1 MARVAITFHTLGV
14 GCKMDLTLNE
24 TQTMLQN
31 AAREFMGDQVPKSRV
46 LEIDDSESGF
56 DPELWQQMAEQ
67 GWPMLTIPAEYGGL
81 GEGWVEL
88 GVISEVMGYYA
99 CPSPLLSSAVLSA
112 QAILAAGSEDQK
124 RAMLPG
130 IAEGQQIFTLAYT
143 EPDYSWSPN
152 AIQTSA
158 TPSSGG
164 YVVNGAKLFI
174 PDANV
179 ADRILVAA
187 RASEGGAAQDG
198 LTLLA
203 VDRTAPGVS
212 VRVMDG
218 WIGPK
223 ACEVNFQNVE
233 VGADDV
239 LGEPGEAWSAIEY
252 AMDRATAVLC
262 AFMAGGCQAVYD
274 MTREYSQT
282 RIAFGVPIG
291 TFQRVQDHVIDALTD
306 ADSSK
311 WTAFEALWQ
320 LDEGMSDAPVGVST
334 AKSVASLGFP
344 RACDAA
350 HHVHAGIGADLE
362 YGLTQYTKRART
374 LQHYLGDHVYHKARM
389 ARLLSMAG

>member
-1 MARVAITFHTLGV
+1 
-14 GCKMDLTLNE
+14 MDLTLNE
-24 TQTMLQN
+24 TQTMLQTS
-31 AAREFMGDQVPKSRV
+31 AREFMEDQVPKTRV

-56 DPELWQQMAEQ
+56 DPALWQQMAEL
-67 GWPMLTIPAEYGGL
+67 GWPLLTIPEEYGGL
-81 GEGWVEL
+81 GQGWVDL

-112 QAILAAGSEDQK
+112 QAIIAAGSEEQK
-124 RAMLPG
+124 QAMLPG
-130 IAEGQQIFTLAYT
+130 IAEGQQIYALAYT
-143 EPDYSWSPN
+143 EPDYSWQPG

-158 TPSSGG
+158 APSDGG
-164 YVVNGAKLFI
+164 YVVNGTKLFI

-187 RASEGGAAQDG
+187 RASEGGSSQDG

-203 VDRTAPGVS
+203 VDRTSPGVTT
-212 VRVMDG
+212 RVMDG

-223 ACEVNFQNVE
+223 ACEVSFENVE

-239 LGEPGEAWSAIEY
+239 LGEPGAAWDAIEY

-262 AFMAGGCQAVYD
+262 AFMAGGSQAVYD
-274 MTREYSQT
+274 MTREYSQS

-306 ADSSK
+306 ADSAK

-320 LDEGMSDAPVGVST
+320 LDEGMDDAPIGVST

-389 ARLLSMAG
+389 ARLMSLAG

>member
-1 MARVAITFHTLGV
+1 
-14 GCKMDLTLNE
+14 MDLTLNE
-24 TQTMLQN
+24 IQTMLQTS
-31 AAREFMGDQVPKSRV
+31 AREFMDDQLPKTRV

-56 DPELWQQMAEQ
+56 DSDLWERMSEL
-67 GWPMLTIPAEYGGL
+67 GWPSLAVPEEYGGL
-81 GEGWVEL
+81 GQGWVDL
-88 GVISEVMGYYA
+88 GVVSEVMGYYA

-112 QAILAAGSEDQK
+112 QAILAAGSEEQK
-124 RAMLPG
+124 RATLPG
-130 IAEGQQIFTLAYT
+130 IAAGQQIYTLAYT
-143 EPDYSWSPN
+143 EPDYSWSP
-152 AIQTSA
+152 SA
-158 TPSSGG
+158 VRTRAAFANGGG
-164 YVVNGAKLFI
+164 YTLNGTKLFI
-174 PDANV
+174 PDANI
-179 ADRILVAA
+179 ADRILVVA
-187 RASEGGAAQDG
+187 RTVEGAEDG
-198 LTLLA
+198 LGLFA
-203 VDRTAPGVS
+203 VDRASPGVS

-223 ACEVNFQNVE
+223 ACEVNFDNVS
-233 VGADDV
+233 VSADDV
-239 LGEPGEAWSAIEY
+239 IGDPVGAWSAVEA

-262 AFMAGGCQAVYD
+262 AFMAGGTQAVYD

-306 ADSSK
+306 ADSAK

-320 LDEGMSDAPVGVST
+320 LDEGMSDAQVGVST
-334 AKSVASLGFP
+334 AKAVASLGFP

-389 ARLLSMAG
+389 ARLMSLGG

>member
-1 MARVAITFHTLGV
+1 
-14 GCKMDLTLNE
+14 MDLTLNE
-24 TQTMLQN
+24 TQTMLQTS
-31 AAREFMGDQVPKSRV
+31 AREFMEDQVPKTRV

-56 DPELWQQMAEQ
+56 DPALWQQMAEL
-67 GWPMLTIPAEYGGL
+67 GWPLLTIPEEYGGL
-81 GEGWVEL
+81 GQNWVDL

-112 QAILAAGSEDQK
+112 QAILAAGSEEQK
-124 RAMLPG
+124 QAMLPG
-130 IAEGQQIFTLAYT
+130 IAEGQQIYALAYT
-143 EPDYSWSPN
+143 EPDYSWSPG
-152 AIQTSA
+152 AIRTSA
-158 TPSSGG
+158 APSDGG
-164 YVVNGAKLFI
+164 YVVNGTKLFI

-187 RASEGGAAQDG
+187 RASEGGAPQKG

-203 VDRTAPGVS
+203 VDRTAPGVTT
-212 VRVMDG
+212 RVMDG

-233 VGADDV
+233 VDAADV
-239 LGEPGEAWSAIEY
+239 LGEPGAAWDAIEY

-262 AFMAGGCQAVYD
+262 AFMAGGSQAVYD

-306 ADSSK
+306 ADSAK

-320 LDEGMSDAPVGVST
+320 LDEGMADAPIGVST

-389 ARLLSMAG
+389 ARLMSLAG

>member
-1 MARVAITFHTLGV
+1 
-14 GCKMDLTLNE
+14 MDLTLNE
-24 TQTMLQN
+24 IQTMLQSS
-31 AAREFMGDQVPKSRV
+31 AREFMEDQLPKTRV

-56 DPELWQQMAEQ
+56 DPNLWEQMSEL
-67 GWPMLTIPAEYGGL
+67 GWPSLAIPEEYGGL
-81 GEGWVEL
+81 GQGLVDL
-88 GVISEVMGYYA
+88 GVVSEVMGYYA
-99 CPSPLLSSAVLSA
+99 CPSPLLSSAVLST

-124 RAMLPG
+124 QAMLPG
-130 IAEGQQIFTLAYT
+130 IAMGQQIYALAYT
-143 EPDYSWSPN
+143 EPDYSWSPDS
-152 AIQTSA
+152 IQLQASQNN
-158 TPSSGG
+158 GG
-164 YVVNGAKLFI
+164 YVLNGTKLFI

-187 RASEGGAAQDG
+187 RTSNGGAPEDG
-198 LTLLA
+198 LSLMT

-212 VRVMDG
+212 VRVMEG

-223 ACEVNFQNVE
+223 ACEVNFENVE
-233 VGADDV
+233 VASSDV
-239 LGEPGEAWSAIEY
+239 LGEPGSAWNAIES
-252 AMDRATAVLC
+252 AMDCATAVLC
-262 AFMAGGCQAVYD
+262 AFMAGGTQAVYD
-274 MTREYSQT
+274 MTREYSQS

-306 ADSSK
+306 ADSAK

-320 LDEGMSDAPVGVST
+320 LDEGMDDAPIGVST

-350 HHVHAGIGADLE
+350 HHVHAGIGADLD

-389 ARLLSMAG
+389 ARLMKLSG

>member
-1 MARVAITFHTLGV
+1 
-14 GCKMDLTLNE
+14 MDLTLNE
-24 TQTMLQN
+24 IQTMLQTS
-31 AAREFMGDQVPKSRV
+31 AREFMDDQLPKTRV

-56 DPELWQQMAEQ
+56 DSDLWERMAEL
-67 GWPMLTIPAEYGGL
+67 GWPSLAVPEEYGGL
-81 GEGWVEL
+81 GQGWVDL
-88 GVISEVMGYYA
+88 GVVSEVMGYYA

-112 QAILAAGSEDQK
+112 QAILAAGSEEQK

-130 IAEGQQIFTLAYT
+130 IAAGQQIYTLAYT
-143 EPDYSWSPN
+143 EPDYSWSPS
-152 AIQTSA
+152 AVQTRA
-158 TPSSGG
+158 AAVNGGG
-164 YVVNGAKLFI
+164 YTLNGTKLFI

-187 RASEGGAAQDG
+187 RTAEGAEDG
-198 LTLLA
+198 LGLFA
-203 VDRTAPGVS
+203 VDRASPGVS

-223 ACEVNFQNVE
+223 ACEVNFDNVA
-233 VGADDV
+233 VSANDV
-239 LGEPGEAWSAIEY
+239 IGDPAGAWSAVEA

-262 AFMAGGCQAVYD
+262 AFMAGGTQAVYD
-274 MTREYSQT
+274 MTREYSQS

-306 ADSSK
+306 ADSAK

-320 LDEGMSDAPVGVST
+320 LDEDMSDAQVGVST
-334 AKSVASLGFP
+334 AKAVASLGFP

-389 ARLLSMAG
+389 ARLMSLGGR

>member
-1 MARVAITFHTLGV
+1 
-14 GCKMDLTLNE
+14 MDLTLNE
-24 TQTMLQN
+24 FQTMLQTS
-31 AAREFMGDQVPKSRV
+31 AREFMEDQLPKSRV

-56 DPELWQQMAEQ
+56 DPNLWEQMSEL
-67 GWPMLTIPAEYGGL
+67 GWPSLTIPEEYGGL
-81 GEGWVEL
+81 GQGWVDL
-88 GVISEVMGYYA
+88 GVVSEVMGYYA

-112 QAILAAGSEDQK
+112 QAVLAAGSEEQK
-124 RAMLPG
+124 QAILPG
-130 IAEGQQIFTLAYT
+130 LAAGQQIFTLAYT
-143 EPDYSWSPN
+143 EPEYSWSPGSVKLQ
-152 AIQTSA
+152 AVESD
-158 TPSSGG
+158 GG
-164 YVVNGAKLFI
+164 YVLNGTKLFI

-179 ADRILVAA
+179 ADRILVVA
-187 RASEGGAAQDG
+187 RTSNGGAPEDG
-198 LTLLA
+198 LSLMA
-203 VDRTAPGVS
+203 VNRTAPGVS

-223 ACEVNFQNVE
+223 ACEVNFDNVE
-233 VGADDV
+233 VGAADV
-239 LGEPGEAWSAIEY
+239 LGEPGNAWGAIEP

-262 AFMAGGCQAVYD
+262 AFMAGGAQAVYD

-306 ADSSK
+306 ADSAK

-320 LDEGMSDAPVGVST
+320 LDEDMDDAQVGVST
-334 AKSVASLGFP
+334 AKAVVSLGFP

-389 ARLLSMAG
+389 AKLMKLSG

>member
-1 MARVAITFHTLGV
+1 
-14 GCKMDLTLNE
+14 MDLTLNE

-124 RAMLPG
+124 QAMLPG
-130 IAEGQQIFTLAYT
+130 IAEGQQIYTLAYT
-143 EPDYSWSPN
+143 EPDYSWSPG
-152 AIQTSA
+152 AIQTGA
-158 TPSSGG
+158 APSDGG
-164 YVVNGAKLFI
+164 YVVNGTKLFI

-187 RASEGGAAQDG
+187 RVPGQDG

-223 ACEVNFQNVE
+223 ACEVNFNNVE

-239 LGEPGEAWSAIEY
+239 LGEPGEAWGAIEY

>member
-1 MARVAITFHTLGV
+1 
-14 GCKMDLTLNE
+14 MDLTLNE

-124 RAMLPG
+124 QAMLPG
-130 IAEGQQIFTLAYT
+130 IAEGQQIYTLAYT
-143 EPDYSWSPN
+143 EPDYSWSPG
-152 AIQTSA
+152 AIQTGAAPSA
-158 TPSSGG
+158 GG
-164 YVVNGAKLFI
+164 YVVNGTKLFI

-187 RASEGGAAQDG
+187 RVPGQDG

-223 ACEVNFQNVE
+223 ACEVNFNNVE

-239 LGEPGEAWSAIEY
+239 LGEPGEAWGAIEY

>member
-1 MARVAITFHTLGV
+1 
-14 GCKMDLTLNE
+14 MDLTLNE
-24 TQTMLQN
+24 FQTMLQTS
-31 AAREFMGDQVPKSRV
+31 AREFMEDQLPKTRV

-56 DPELWQQMAEQ
+56 DSNLWEQMSEL
-67 GWPMLTIPAEYGGL
+67 GWPSLTIPEEYGGL
-81 GEGWVEL
+81 GQGWVEL
-88 GVISEVMGYYA
+88 GVVSEVMGYYA

-112 QAILAAGSEDQK
+112 QAVLAAGSEEQK
-124 RAMLPG
+124 QAMLPG
-130 IAEGQQIFTLAYT
+130 IAAGQQIFTLAYT
-143 EPDYSWSPN
+143 EPEYSWSPGSVKLQ
-152 AIQTSA
+152 AVE
-158 TPSSGG
+158 SGG
-164 YVVNGAKLFI
+164 GYMLNGTKLFI

-179 ADRILVAA
+179 ADRILVVA
-187 RASEGGAAQDG
+187 RTSNGNTPEDG
-198 LTLLA
+198 LSLMA
-203 VDRTAPGVS
+203 VNRTAHGVS

-223 ACEVNFQNVE
+223 ACEVNFDNVE
-233 VGADDV
+233 VGDADV
-239 LGEPGEAWSAIEY
+239 LGDPGSAWGAIES

-262 AFMAGGCQAVYD
+262 AFMAGGAQAVYD

-306 ADSSK
+306 ADSAK

-320 LDEGMSDAPVGVST
+320 LDEDMDDAQVGVST
-334 AKSVASLGFP
+334 AKAVVSLGFP

-389 ARLLSMAG
+389 ANLMKLSG

>member
-1 MARVAITFHTLGV
+1 
-14 GCKMDLTLNE
+14 MDLTLNE
-24 TQTMLQN
+24 IQTMLQTS
-31 AAREFMGDQVPKSRV
+31 AREFMEDQVPKSRV

-56 DPELWQQMAEQ
+56 DSDLWEQMSDL
-67 GWPMLTIPAEYGGL
+67 GWPSLAIPEEYGGI
-81 GEGWVEL
+81 GQGWVDL
-88 GVISEVMGYYA
+88 GVVSEVMGYHA
-99 CPSPLLSSAVLSA
+99 CPSPLLSSAVLCA
-112 QAILAAGSEDQK
+112 QAIIAAGSEQQK
-124 RAMLPG
+124 RSMLPG
-130 IAEGQQIFTLAYT
+130 IAAGQQIFALAYT
-143 EPDYSWSPN
+143 EPDYSWSPSSVQLR
-152 AIQTSA
+152 AEE
-158 TPSSGG
+158 SGG
-164 YVVNGAKLFI
+164 AYVLNGTKLFI

-179 ADRILVAA
+179 ADRLLVVA
-187 RASEGGAAQDG
+187 RTSNGGAPEDG
-198 LTLLA
+198 LSLLA
-203 VDRTAPGVS
+203 VDRTAAGVS
-212 VRVMDG
+212 TRVMDG

-223 ACEVNFQNVE
+223 ACEVNFDNVE
-233 VGADDV
+233 VGADDL
-239 LGEPGEAWSAIEY
+239 LGEPGDAWGAVEY

-262 AFMAGGCQAVYD
+262 AFMAGGTQAVYD

-320 LDEGMSDAPVGVST
+320 LDEGMADAPVGVST

-389 ARLLSMAG
+389 ARLLSLAG

>member
-1 MARVAITFHTLGV
+1 
-14 GCKMDLTLNE
+14 MDLTLNE
-24 TQTMLQN
+24 IQTMLQTS
-31 AAREFMGDQVPKSRV
+31 AREFMEDQLPKTRV

-56 DPELWQQMAEQ
+56 DSDLWGQMAEL
-67 GWPMLTIPAEYGGL
+67 GWPSLAIPEEYGGL
-81 GEGWVEL
+81 GQGWVDL
-88 GVISEVMGYYA
+88 GVVSEVMGYYA

-112 QAILAAGSEDQK
+112 QAILAAGSEEQK

-130 IAEGQQIFTLAYT
+130 IAAGQQIYALAYT
-143 EPDYSWSPN
+143 EPDYSWSP
-152 AIQTSA
+152 SA
-158 TPSSGG
+158 ARLRATENNGG
-164 YVVNGAKLFI
+164 YVLNGTKLFI
-174 PDANV
+174 PDANI
-179 ADRILVAA
+179 ADRILVVARTAA
-187 RASEGGAAQDG
+187 GAEDG
-198 LTLLA
+198 LGLFA
-203 VDRTAPGVS
+203 VDRVAPGVS

-223 ACEVNFQNVE
+223 ACEVNFDNVS
-233 VGADDV
+233 VSAADV
-239 LGEPGEAWSAIEY
+239 LGDPAGAWSAVES

-262 AFMAGGCQAVYD
+262 AFMAGGTQAVYD
-274 MTREYSQT
+274 MTREYSQS

-306 ADSSK
+306 ADSAK

-320 LDEGMSDAPVGVST
+320 LDEGMADAPVGVST
-334 AKSVASLGFP
+334 AKAVASLGFP

-389 ARLLSMAG
+389 ARLMSLGG

>member
-1 MARVAITFHTLGV
+1 
-14 GCKMDLTLNE
+14 MDLTLNE
-24 TQTMLQN
+24 IQTMLQTS
-31 AAREFMGDQVPKSRV
+31 AREFMDDQLPKTRV

-56 DPELWQQMAEQ
+56 DSDLWEQMSDL
-67 GWPMLTIPAEYGGL
+67 GWPSLAIPEQYGGL
-81 GEGWVEL
+81 GQGWVDV
-88 GVISEVMGYYA
+88 GVVSEVMGYYA

-112 QAILAAGSEDQK
+112 QAIIAAGTEEQK
-124 RAMLPG
+124 QAMLPG
-130 IAEGQQIFTLAYT
+130 IAAGQQIFALAYT
-143 EPDYSWSPN
+143 EPDYSWSP
-152 AIQTSA
+152 ASIRLQA
-158 TPSSGG
+158 AESGG
-164 YVVNGAKLFI
+164 AYVINGSKLFI
-174 PDANV
+174 PDANI
-179 ADRILVAA
+179 ADRILVVA
-187 RASEGGAAQDG
+187 RTSDGGSPEEG
-198 LTLLA
+198 LSLLA

-212 VRVMDG
+212 TRVLQG

-223 ACEVNFQNVE
+223 ACEINFENAE
-233 VGADDV
+233 VDASDV
-239 LGEPGEAWSAIEY
+239 LGEPGAAWGAIEY

-262 AFMAGGCQAVYD
+262 AFMGGGAQAVYD

-320 LDEGMSDAPVGVST
+320 LDEDMPDAPVGVST
-334 AKSVASLGFP
+334 AKAVASLGFP

-350 HHVHAGIGADLE
+350 HHVHAGIGADLD

-389 ARLLSMAG
+389 ARLLSLAE

>member
-1 MARVAITFHTLGV
+1 
-14 GCKMDLTLNE
+14 MDLTLNE
-24 TQTMLQN
+24 IQTMLQTS
-31 AAREFMGDQVPKSRV
+31 AREFMEDQLPKTRV

-56 DPELWQQMAEQ
+56 DSDLWESMSEL
-67 GWPMLTIPAEYGGL
+67 GWPSLAIPEEYGGL
-81 GEGWVEL
+81 GQGWVDL
-88 GVISEVMGYYA
+88 GVVSEVMGSYA

-124 RAMLPG
+124 QAMLPG
-130 IAEGQQIFTLAYT
+130 IAAGQQIYTLAYT
-143 EPDYSWSPN
+143 EPDYSWSP
-152 AIQTSA
+152 SA
-158 TPSSGG
+158 VNLRATANNGG
-164 YVVNGAKLFI
+164 YTLNGTKLFI

-179 ADRILVAA
+179 ADRILVVGRTA
-187 RASEGGAAQDG
+187 GGAADG
-198 LTLLA
+198 LGLFA
-203 VDRTAPGVS
+203 VDRAAPGVS

-223 ACEVNFQNVE
+223 ACEVNFNNVS
-233 VGADDV
+233 VSADDV
-239 LGEPGEAWSAIEY
+239 IGDPAGAWGAVEA

-262 AFMAGGCQAVYD
+262 AFMAGGTQRVYD
-274 MTREYSQT
+274 MTREYSQS

-306 ADSSK
+306 ADSAK

-320 LDEGMSDAPVGVST
+320 LDEGMSDAQVGVST
-334 AKSVASLGFP
+334 AKAVASLGFP

-350 HHVHAGIGADLE
+350 HHVHAGVGADLE

-389 ARLLSMAG
+389 ARLMSLAG

>member
-1 MARVAITFHTLGV
+1 
-14 GCKMDLTLNE
+14 MDLTLNE
-24 TQTMLQN
+24 IQTMLQSS
-31 AAREFMGDQVPKSRV
+31 AREFMEDQVPKTRV
-46 LEIDDSESGF
+46 LEIDDSEAGF
-56 DPELWQQMAEQ
+56 DPNLWEQMSEL
-67 GWPMLTIPAEYGGL
+67 GWPSLAIPEEYGGL
-81 GEGWVEL
+81 GQGWVDI
-88 GVISEVMGYYA
+88 GVVSEVMGYYA

-112 QAILAAGSEDQK
+112 QAIIAAGSDEQK
-124 RAMLPG
+124 QSMLPG
-130 IAEGQQIFTLAYT
+130 IAAGQQIFTLAYT
-143 EPDYSWSPN
+143 EPDYSWSPRSVQLQAVASN
-152 AIQTSA
+152 
-158 TPSSGG
+158 GG
-164 YVVNGAKLFI
+164 YVLNGTKLFI

-179 ADRILVAA
+179 ADRILVVA
-187 RASEGGAAQDG
+187 RTSNGGSPEEG
-198 LTLLA
+198 LSLLA

-212 VRVMDG
+212 VRVMEG

-223 ACEVNFQNVE
+223 ACEVNFENVE
-233 VGADDV
+233 VDASDV
-239 LGEPGEAWSAIEY
+239 LGEPGEAWGAIEA

-262 AFMAGGCQAVYD
+262 AFMAGGTQAVYD

-306 ADSSK
+306 ADSAK

-320 LDEGMSDAPVGVST
+320 LDENMADAPVGVST

>member
-1 MARVAITFHTLGV
+1 
-14 GCKMDLTLNE
+14 MDLTLNE
-24 TQTMLQN
+24 IQTMLQTS
-31 AAREFMGDQVPKSRV
+31 AREFMDDQLPKTRV

-56 DPELWQQMAEQ
+56 DSDLWERMAEL
-67 GWPMLTIPAEYGGL
+67 GWPSLAVPEEYGGL
-81 GEGWVEL
+81 GQGWVDL
-88 GVISEVMGYYA
+88 GVVSEVMGYYA

-112 QAILAAGSEDQK
+112 QAILAAGSEEQK
-124 RAMLPG
+124 RATLPG
-130 IAEGQQIFTLAYT
+130 IAAGQQIYTLAYT
-143 EPDYSWSPN
+143 EPDYSWSPS
-152 AIQTSA
+152 AVQTRA
-158 TPSSGG
+158 AFANGGG
-164 YVVNGAKLFI
+164 YTLNGTKLFI
-174 PDANV
+174 PDANI
-179 ADRILVAA
+179 ADRILVVA
-187 RASEGGAAQDG
+187 RTVEGAEDG
-198 LTLLA
+198 LGLFA
-203 VDRTAPGVS
+203 VDRASPGVS

-223 ACEVNFQNVE
+223 ACEVNFDNVS
-233 VGADDV
+233 VSADDV
-239 LGEPGEAWSAIEY
+239 IGDPVGAWSAVEA

-262 AFMAGGCQAVYD
+262 AFMAGGTQAVYD

-306 ADSSK
+306 ADSAK

-320 LDEGMSDAPVGVST
+320 LDEGMSDAQVGVST
-334 AKSVASLGFP
+334 AKAVASLGFP

-389 ARLLSMAG
+389 ARLMSLGG